1 MRLNLSTSFH
11 PQTYGQSERTIQ
23 TLEDLLRACILEF
36 GGNWE
41 DHLHLV
47 EFKYNNNYHATMGM
61 APYEALNSNF
71 LL

>member
-1 MRLNLSTSFH
+1 MTMYLECFRDEVESEYFFP

-36 GGNWE
+36 GDSWE

-47 EFKYNNNYHATMGM
+47 EFTYNNSY
-61 APYEALNSNF
+61 
-71 LL
+71 

>member
-11 PQTYGQSERTIQ
+11 PQIYGQSERTIQ

-36 GGNWE
+36 GDSWE

-47 EFKYNNNYHATMGM
+47 EFTYNNSY
-61 APYEALNSNF
+61 
-71 LL
+71 